1 MNEDEEII
9 WLAEDSPHDPLA
21 VAIYSELHFE
31 RYSEYFELGSKLQR
45 QKYLQLTSNGVQI
58 SFGLNGKFLKIEY
71 SLPDDQVIGDRA
83 KINLKP
89 LVLQNSVEQQLLLKI
104 AEAETNALLFKP
116 GVEFKLYNQPA
127 IGFFVDVESIPKLR
141 YKIDNLK
148 MSFRSK
154 IGRFN

>member
-31 RYSEYFELGSKLQR
+31 RYSEYFALGSKLQR

-58 SFGLNGKFLKIEY
+58 SFGLKGKVLKIEY
-71 SLPDDQVIGDRA
+71 MLPDGQVIVDRA

-104 AEAETNALLFKP
+104 AEAETNALLFQP
-116 GVEFKLYNQPA
+116 SAEFKLYNQPA
-127 IGFFVDVESIPKLR
+127 IGFFVDVASIPRLR
-141 YKIDNLK
+141 YKIDT
-148 MSFRSK
+148 FRMNFRLK
-154 IGRFN
+154 IGRFK